1 MDGHEHQP
9 LSADALDR
17 EIAAALA
24 VEPSPEFRA
33 RVRARVATD
42 EIHVAW
48 WRSPT
53 WAGFSIAMVMV
64 GIIAGWIGWNRP
76 AVVDAP
82 RVSTGTAVETTPTPI
97 AGGSAPPVVRLER
110 LDARQTARRE
120 SPVAPRRAQA
130 SRREVIVS
138 PDDASALRHLVTAIA
153 TRQLD
158 ASDIPP
164 LGTESAPLPP
174 IDEIVLEPIKLSPIT
189 GLESE

>member
-1 MDGHEHQP
+1 MDGHEHEQV
-9 LSADALDR
+9 SDQTLDR
-17 EIAAALA
+17 QIAAALA

-42 EIHVAW
+42 KVHVAW

-53 WAGFSIAMVMV
+53 WAGFSIAMVTV
-64 GIIAGWIGWNRP
+64 GVIAGWIGWNR

-82 RVSTGTAVETTPTPI
+82 RASAGTTVETTPALV
-97 AGGSAPPVVRLER
+97 AGDSAPPVVRVER

-120 SPVAPRRAQA
+120 SPVAPRRALA

-158 ASDIPP
+158 AGDIPP
-164 LGTESAPLPP
+164 LRTESVPLPP
-174 IDEIVLEPIKLSPIT
+174 IDEIVLEPIKLSPIA